1 VQFSAV
7 QLVEWSSKE
16 MCLQPA
22 LEDAEC
28 FWRSDTGWQ
37 TVPDARSSDEERPV
51 TNINVERPNYDLG
64 YKHSEK

>member
-1 VQFSAV
+1 
-7 QLVEWSSKE
+7 

-28 FWRSDTGWQ
+28 FWRSDTEWQ